1 MSPGL
6 SFSIGLSGDVA
17 GAASG
22 KWQHTSNTKPLP
34 TDEQPWK
41 PFRSR
46 ADFEFAEFALDACLN
61 ERQTNSLIALFQSC
75 IQSGEFSLKSHT
87 EICEI
92 WDYASTKSTLVC
104 SVWYRDLWEWGLELL
119 RDPNLAPKFTWDA
132 EQLFKFD
139 GSDYVRFIHEPW
151 TADRW
156 WKIQTQLSS
165 FGTAKGYPVIARC
178 GNLPVNIRNGKGV
191 GGGRVVGWLPIVD
204 EDSGETG
211 KKAFVNHKR
220 VVWHEAV
227 SLILKEV
234 AKYSRTGFTFA
245 CADEITR
252 ILYPLIL
259 ILSADFEE
267 QCVMTLTRGFG
278 ANYPCPVCLVQAEE
292 LSDLDKTYIYRTTAT
307 MQNVYQNAQSLP
319 RAIDIENELKKYGL
333 RNIDNT
339 FWKIANTDPYLATS
353 WDRLHAYHGGLF
365 SDHLWDELQNIV
377 KGLGKSQAK
386 LIDNQM
392 DQLPRWRGLNHF
404 KSVTNTH
411 FTDGSKYEDIS
422 KKQEYA
428 KLNPDKKWNF
438 PKNHTHIHAPDDIMA
453 KGVTRN
459 FNTKYNEKCHGPFK
473 VSYELRT
480 NYKNILKIDHMCY
493 VAGMIRD
500 QLNELDEF
508 HKYSSSNLEAFD
520 DTQINIHLGA
530 QQTSTS
536 YSAIELR
543 FSDDIAFRCFRLT
556 LIDFLSNEIGT
567 RIHFKFLKVNYQSK
581 IDWSTTT
588 DFLRCNPSF
597 HGAPRNDGVLID
609 HGEGRVLFAH
619 LLFVFTCT
627 VEDTIFQVAFV
638 HPLDAPIGTLHWRR
652 DHDLRFIRLRAQKRE
667 ASQFVLIKSI
677 IRGIPITKD
686 FGTEGDYLAMDSIDA
701 DLSRRIGK
709 IWVDSH

>member
-1 MSPGL
+1 MTMDDNPSTEVIQKDDIKTEYHPH
-6 SFSIGLSGDVA
+6 A
-17 GAASG
+17 GRQPQTQKLENYIQSR
-22 KWQHTSNTKPLP
+22 QHTSNTKPLP

-41 PFRSR
+41 PFRSC

-92 WDYASTKSTLVC
+92 WDYASTKSTL
-104 SVWYRDLWEWGLELL
+104 SALPE
-119 RDPNLAPKFTWDA
+119 
-132 EQLFKFD
+132 D
-139 GSDYVRFIHEPW
+139 GKPLCFIIY
-151 TADRW
+151 AD
-156 WKIQTQLSS
+156 KTQLSS

-267 QCVMTLTRGFG
+267 QCVMSLTRGFG

-307 MQNVYQNAQSLP
+307 MQDVYQNAQSLP

-404 KSVTNTH
+404 KSVTNTN

-422 KKQEYA
+422 KCILFAVHNIITPATSAAGYCILKCIRCYLDLDILFSFQVQTTETIAMARQELKQFGKLIAEYA

-453 KGVTRN
+453 KGVTQN

-480 NYKNILKIDHMCY
+480 NYKNVESQILKIDHMCY

-520 DTQINIHLGA
+520 DTQISNMEFGTRDLTDIHLGA

-543 FSDDIAFRCFRLT
+543 FSDDIAFQRFVIEYR
-556 LIDFLSNEIGT
+556 
-567 RIHFKFLKVNYQSK
+567 FLKVNYQSK
-581 IDWSTTT
+581 IDWSITT

-609 HGEGRVLFAH
+609 RGEGRVLFAH

-638 HPLDAPIGTLHWRR
+638 HPLDAPIGTLHRPR
-652 DHDLRFIRLRAQKRE
+652 DHDL
-667 ASQFVLIKSI
+667 
-677 IRGIPITKD
+677 
-686 FGTEGDYLAMDSIDA
+686 
-701 DLSRRIGK
+701 
-709 IWVDSH
+709 